1 MDTSLHACFFILDRY
16 QATDSAVVADPKAL
30 LTCAAISALLSGV
43 VRINCLAI
51 RPTAPR
57 VVWIGSGLSRSH
69 ATILPLTLPAFWQGR
84 ASRLRV
90 KTTSNSSPIWSAKK
104 DGTIF
109 RDVQNEG
116 DFVAIVD
123 LKNGVRGAATY
134 IVPTRVVE
142 EHLLSNEAHYV
153 FHPGRANSNA
163 RILRLFGDEKPDNRS
178 FGYDRKFARYLE
190 ALTVA
195 PPHDRARPPPMILV
209 IAPFRDGSGRAVR
222 RPVVA
227 AG

>member
-1 MDTSLHACFFILDRY
+1 ARNNPSFDLAC
-16 QATDSAVVADPKAL
+16 
-30 LTCAAISALLSGV
+30 
-43 VRINCLAI
+43 
-51 RPTAPR
+51 
-57 VVWIGSGLSRSH
+57 
-69 ATILPLTLPAFWQGR
+69 FWQGR

-123 LKNGVRGAATY
+123 LKNGVRGAAIY

-142 EHLLSNEAHYV
+142 EHLVSNEEHYV
-153 FHPGRANSNA
+153 SHPGRTNSNA

-178 FGYDRKFARYLE
+178 FGYDRKFVRYLE
-190 ALTVA
+190 AWDLLKAEPIDSTRGAVGRMARQLIRTTTLNNGEIAARVRDALGSATTAESVA
-195 PPHDRARPPPMILV
+195 WYRSNMKKNGECGSALPRDRRVQRVYELCADELPE
-209 IAPFRDGSGRAVR
+209 
-222 RPVVA
+222 
-227 AG
+227 